1 MPLHWLLAGGSAQVV
16 AAFIGWTDGDESSTS
31 VAALPVGTAI
41 GDLIIVTYYTSRS
54 MSGGGGAWTDVSFG
68 NVKFS
73 YRVAIA
79 ADLSTPITFSGNTPY
94 IVGVWRGPTR
104 VSAARSTIS
113 DSGSNSYNMPGFVKS
128 ADCLALFGVGSG
140 QTSAVYF
147 RIFTATNGRFDNA
160 RTRPTSGIGFGAGST
175 TNLNHYPDSALIPI
189 DLDAVTDADARVY
202 ELLP

>member
-54 MSGGGGAWTDVSFG
+54 MSGGGGVWTDASFG
-68 NVKFS
+68 NFKFS

-79 ADLSTPITFSGNTPY
+79 ADLSNPITFSGNTPY

-113 DSGSNSYNMPGFVKS
+113 DSGSSSYNMPGFVKS
-128 ADCLALFGVGSG
+128 ADCLALFGAGSG
-140 QTSAVYF
+140 ATSPVYF
-147 RIFTATNGRFDNA
+147 RLTAVTNGRFDNA
-160 RTRPTSGIGFGAGST
+160 RTRPTSGIGFGTAST
-175 TNLNHYPDSALIPI
+175 TNLTHYPDSAVIPI
-189 DLDAVTDADARVY
+189 DLDAVTDVGACVY